1 MIPVPI
7 IYSVHIVFFI
17 FFAINKTH
25 DDDDDDDDDDIVLQS
40 LPASVIC
47 HAH

>member
-25 DDDDDDDDDDIVLQS
+25 DDDDDDDDIVLQS